1 MFDFGE
7 SVLYVFFN
15 QHYFLKTQA
24 NMFCIL
30 FLLRYGEEALLAPDG
45 FYPHSCKEESEV
57 SMCE

>member
-7 SVLYVFFN
+7 SVFYVFFN

-45 FYPHSCKEESEV
+45 FYPHSCKE
-57 SMCE
+57 